1 MLGASL
7 GLAENID
14 PYDEGSQYAYGEN
27 IGWINFDPQVPT
39 DPEHYGVRTSW
50 QAGECFYVGKVDA
63 CGHVVTQADH
73 DRWVTLG
80 RPKCW
85 CDPCHCRGDA
95 NGDGI
100 VDLGDVVYILNYLY
114 RNGSQ
119 PVPDC
124 CI

>member
-73 DRWVTLG
+73 NRWITLG
-80 RPKCW
+80 RPDCW
-85 CDPCHCRGDA
+85 CDPCHCRVTQKATVLSTRWTSPLCVPPG
-95 NGDGI
+95 
-100 VDLGDVVYILNYLY
+100 
-114 RNGSQ
+114 
-119 PVPDC
+119 PV
-124 CI
+124 